1 MGGCEHAARRGI
13 LQAIKHWSLESQRTR
28 LPSCTC
34 KGDELSGES
43 CRSFMRELNAEVVPP
58 YMVASKDVVKE
69 KMAPIWTKKK
79 NVPKVTDSFH
89 QYMVNVS

>member
-1 MGGCEHAARRGI
+1 MQQEEEYCKPSNTGAEKARERGF
-13 LQAIKHWSLESQRTR
+13 LVVHVRVMM
-28 LPSCTC
+28 
-34 KGDELSGES
+34 LSGES